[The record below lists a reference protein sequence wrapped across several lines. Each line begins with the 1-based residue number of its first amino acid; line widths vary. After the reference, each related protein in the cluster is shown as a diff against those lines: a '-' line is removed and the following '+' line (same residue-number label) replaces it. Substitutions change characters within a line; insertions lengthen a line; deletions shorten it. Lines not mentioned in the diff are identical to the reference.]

1 MKLRHFL
8 VTHLSTFFLNYFSY
22 SRKEKV
28 GQMVF
33 QHSVVNIRLFRKLA
47 FVSSCAADGG
57 ATSART
63 CVEDD
68 EKKGTA
74 VCHHKN

>member
-1 MKLRHFL
+1 
-8 VTHLSTFFLNYFSY
+8 
-22 SRKEKV
+22 
-28 GQMVF
+28 MVF
-33 QHSVVNIRLFRKLA
+33 QPSVVNIRLFRKLA